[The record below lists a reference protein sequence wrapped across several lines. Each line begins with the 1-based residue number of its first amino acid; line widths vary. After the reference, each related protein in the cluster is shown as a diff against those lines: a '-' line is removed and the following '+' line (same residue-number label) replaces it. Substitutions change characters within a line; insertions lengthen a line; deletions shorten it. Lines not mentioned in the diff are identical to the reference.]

1 MLPYN
6 KSDYEFVFKQHRN
19 SKVYV
24 RCAHRVLY
32 NRRDRAYTCIVWY
45 SVLAVAADKKDRPA
59 QFARRGIRSNVM
71 NKSEFIKELQEKTD
85 YTEEQCI
92 VINSVMENHFIFR
105 KKNKLSIVADIAD
118 KLSIDETEADAIFEL
133 CMGIIRAE
141 KKNALK
147 HPFGSR
153 KKSS

>member
-1 MLPYN
+1 
-6 KSDYEFVFKQHRN
+6 
-19 SKVYV
+19 
-24 RCAHRVLY
+24 
-32 NRRDRAYTCIVWY
+32 
-45 SVLAVAADKKDRPA
+45 
-59 QFARRGIRSNVM
+59 M
-71 NKSEFIKELQEKTD
+71 NKSEFIKELESQTQLSA
-85 YTEEQCI
+85 EQCVI
-92 VINSVMENHFIFR
+92 VNDVLENHFIFR
-105 KKNKLSIVADIAD
+105 KKNNPSIVADIAN